1 MKFGIGWVSV
11 SPGSCD
17 FPNQLI
23 HRSGQAKMT
32 RVPRTRRCLK
42 YLEKNR
48 KGNGPLGSKGS
59 PLLSP
64 RKGESVKPPRTG
76 SGKLSKPAPDQ
87 RSDQSVLP
95 EEGTGSKQ
103 DGEVIK
109 LGLDPVRMY
118 RYRDKIQ
125 CELD

>member
-1 MKFGIGWVSV
+1 M
-11 SPGSCD
+11 SPS
-17 FPNQLI
+17 
-23 HRSGQAKMT
+23 
-32 RVPRTRRCLK
+32 
-42 YLEKNR
+42 
-48 KGNGPLGSKGS
+48 
-59 PLLSP
+59 
-64 RKGESVKPPRTG
+64 KGESVKPPRKG
-76 SGKLSKPAPDQ
+76 SGKLFKPAPDQ